1 MGDETATVAQSTLD
15 ALWEFG
21 AFGLTTPVE
30 YGGLGLTNTQLAR
43 LSEYIGR
50 TDLGLGVVLG
60 AHQSI
65 GYKGINLFGTPEQKA
80 KYLERCSIG
89 KTYAAFCLTEPSSGS
104 DAGSIRSRAVLSADG
119 KHYVLNGSKIWIS
132 NGGWADV
139 FTVFAQTPVTDPKTG
154 ETKDKVTGFIV
165 EREMGVKS
173 GPPEN
178 KMGIKCSNTT
188 ELYFDDVMI
197 PVENVLGQVGDG
209 FKVAMSILNNGR
221 FGMSAT
227 LSGTMRACIEKATE
241 HATTRVQFGNKLSTY
256 GGIQEKLARMNMMQ
270 YVTESMAFHVAANMD
285 RGSQDYHL
293 EAAVSKIFG
302 SEAAWHVCDEAIQIL
317 GGNGYMKANG
327 LEKVLRDIRIYRIFE
342 GANDIL
348 RLFVA
353 LTGIKYAGG
362 HLKELQR
369 AFKNPAANL
378 GLIWEETS
386 RRTKRAFG
394 LHDIDMSHY
403 VSPQLVES
411 AKTAADCVNLFGL
424 TVENLLLKHNKN
436 IVDRQWELNRLA
448 DAVIDIYAMTVT
460 LSRAT
465 KSLNQKLE
473 SSEHEILMTN
483 AFCIEASDRVRVNL
497 KRISTFQPYFRDVQA
512 IAENIYKA
520 GTSPQSNPLG
530 F

>member
-1 MGDETATVAQSTLD
+1 MAESTLD

-30 YGGLGLTNTQLAR
+30 YGGLGLTNTQLGR

-80 KYLERCSIG
+80 KYLERCSSG

-104 DAGSIRSRAVLSADG
+104 DASSIRSRAVKSADG
-119 KHYVLNGSKIWIS
+119 SHYVLNGSKIWIS

-139 FTVFAQTPVTDPKTG
+139 FTVFAQVPVTDPATG
-154 ETKDKVTGFIV
+154 QVKDKVTGFIV
-165 EREMGVKS
+165 EREMGVKN
-173 GPPEN
+173 GPPEK

-188 ELYFDDVMI
+188 ELYFDDVKI
-197 PVENVLGQVGDG
+197 PAENVLGGEGEG

-221 FGMSAT
+221 FGMAAT
-227 LSGTMRACIEKATE
+227 LSGTMRHCIEKATE
-241 HATTRVQFGNKLSTY
+241 HATNRVQFGNKLSAY
-256 GGIQEKLARMNMMQ
+256 GGIQEKLAYMNMLQ
-270 YVTESMAFHVAANMD
+270 YVTESMAFHVAGNMD

-317 GGNGYMKANG
+317 GGNGYMQQNG
-327 LEKVLRDIRIYRIFE
+327 LEKILRDLRIYRIFE

-386 RRTKRAFG
+386 RRTMRVFG
-394 LHDIDMSHY
+394 LHDVDMSLH
-403 VSPQLVES
+403 VHPTLIES
-411 AKTAADCVNLFGL
+411 AKNAADCVNLFGL

-448 DAVIDIYAMTVT
+448 DAVIDIYAMTVI

-465 KSLNQKLE
+465 KSINQKLE
-473 SSEHEILMTN
+473 SAEHETRMTN
-483 AFCIEASDRVRVNL
+483 AFCVLASDRVRVNL
-497 KRISTFQPYFRDVQA
+497 KRIKTFQEYFKDVEK
-512 IAENIYKA
+512 IAGKVCEA
-520 GTSPQSNPLG
+520 GTSPQSNPLNI
-530 F
+530 